1 MIGVCFSRASVKN
14 LLHLERFFMTRK
26 EIKLAAKESLKGNW
40 GVAILALLIAGII
53 LSAVSFSGIGT
64 LILMGPFALGVVMVF
79 SGIVRKQQ
87 VSVGTVFGG
96 FSNFANSFLAGLLV
110 SIFTFLWTLLF
121 WIPGIIKSYSYS
133 MTFFILNDKPELTN
147 ADAITESRKL
157 MNGHKMD
164 LFLLDLSYIGW
175 ILLGLLSLGIGFLWI
190 SPWMQMAHVRF
201 YEEIKQEQM
210 MV

>member
-1 MIGVCFSRASVKN
+1 
-14 LLHLERFFMTRK
+14 MTRK

-64 LILMGPFALGVVMVF
+64 LILMGPFALGVVMVY

-87 VSVGTVFGG
+87 VGVGTVFGG

-110 SIFTFLWTLLF
+110 SVFTFLWSLLF

-133 MTFFILNDKPELTN
+133 MTFFILNDHPELTN
-147 ADAITESRKL
+147 ADAITESRKM
-157 MNGHKMD
+157 MNGHKME
-164 LFLLDLSYIGW
+164 LFILDLSFIGW
-175 ILLGLLSLGIGFLWI
+175 YLLVGLTFGLLSFYVV
-190 SPWMQMAHVRF
+190 PYHNAAKAMF
-201 YEEIKQEQM
+201 YENLKGAAAPAEA
-210 MV
+210 